1 MARILAHDLGI
12 RFGQRQLFES
22 ANLTFAEGDCI
33 YLMGDNGSGKTTLMK
48 ILAGLQAPSHGT
60 VTAQGFPSRGLW
72 QKNKLHGCAVYLH
85 QHPYLFEG
93 SVLENLNLALKLGCL
108 EDSRIEKA
116 LDMAQLGHLQHS
128 QASHLSGG
136 ERQRLAIA
144 RAWLLRPRLLML
156 DEPVSNMDKDSR
168 ELVLDMTEQLK
179 ADGTGLLIASHQHGR
194 LTALC
199 QHHWLIQDGRILTG
213 RLEIKTPQPQE
224 NEYVLAH

>member
-1 MARILAHDLGI
+1 MARILAHDVGI
-12 RFGQRQLFES
+12 AFGKRRLFHS

-48 ILAGLQAPSHGT
+48 ILAGLLTPSQGT
-60 VTAQGFPSRGLW
+60 ITAEGFPSRGLW
-72 QKNKLHGCAVYLH
+72 QKSKLHGCAVYLH

-93 SVLENLNLALKLGCL
+93 TVLENLHLALKLGCQ

-116 LDMAQLGHLQHS
+116 LAMAQLGHLKQS

-168 ELVLDMTEQLK
+168 ELVLAMTQQLK

-199 QHHWLIQDGRILTG
+199 QHHWLIQDGHILTG
-213 RLEIKTPQPQE
+213 RLEIKPPQPQE
-224 NEYVLAH
+224 SEYVLAH